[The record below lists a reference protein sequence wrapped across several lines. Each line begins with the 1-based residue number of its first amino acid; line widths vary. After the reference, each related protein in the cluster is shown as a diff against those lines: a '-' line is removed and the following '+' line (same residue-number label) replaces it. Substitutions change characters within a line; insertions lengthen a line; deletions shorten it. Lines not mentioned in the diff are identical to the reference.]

1 MVNESEFNR
10 TPESPPVQIKTPP
23 ESPGNK
29 EPLEVTQILPGEEQI
44 KVNSKAVI
52 ENLENIISDI
62 DNSQIIKENILQNN
76 LDKLCDVDLSV
87 SDTLSQTAD
96 TLQSINVIKDELCKL
111 PLDTCEMEF
120 ITNNINPLLNILYQL
135 STTSY
140 NLAGSTNLLSISST
154 LKPKRS
160 DLKDTVK
167 LVYKIN
173 DECEDVYDVLKRRI
187 NFILEN
193 KK

>member
-52 ENLENIISDI
+52 ENLETIISDI